1 MSKQRRKESGKPA
14 VSQHAATGVVHAV
27 SEDARHA
34 MIAEAAY
41 FIAEQRGFQ
50 CDAALDDWL
59 RAESEV
65 NARLAAGINK

>member
-14 VSQHAATGVVHAV
+14 VSQYAATGVYHAV
-27 SEDARHA
+27 SDDARHA

-50 CDAALDDWL
+50 GDTALDDWL
-59 RAESEV
+59 RAEMEIDAHLSACE
-65 NARLAAGINK
+65 